1 MNGLP
6 ILNMTSFFNREL
18 FLYSLGDISLS
29 KPVSLKK
36 AGFLLIG
43 LVIWALP
50 LILIFGIQFNPF
62 FLALAL
68 GPPILLAAAGDKPLF
83 DGRGIFD
90 ATKVSLRYIG
100 TKKCYTDFAVSDIH
114 TKPEYFIQK
123 EIWIS
128 RRRELME
135 LAELWEEKSK

>member
-18 FLYSLGDISLS
+18 FLYSLGDIRLS

-43 LVIWALP
+43 VMVWTIPLVM
-50 LILIFGIQFNPF
+50 IFGINFNVF
-62 FLALAL
+62 FLALAV
-68 GPPILLAAAGDKPLF
+68 GPPILLAVIGDKPLF
-83 DGRGIFD
+83 DGRGIID
-90 ATKVSLRYIG
+90 ATRVTVKYLFSE
-100 TKKCYTDFAVSDIH
+100 KCYTDFTATDIH
-114 TKPEYFIQK
+114 KDPEYSLAK

-135 LAELWEEKSK
+135 LADLWESDSK

>member
-36 AGFLLIG
+36 AGFLFLGI
-43 LVIWALP
+43 ALWSIP
-50 LILIFGIQFNPF
+50 IVLIFGFYFNLF
-62 FLALAL
+62 YLAL
-68 GPPILLAAAGDKPLF
+68 LLSVPVLIASIGDKPLF
-83 DGRGIFD
+83 DGRGLID
-90 ATKVSLRYIG
+90 AIRVTFRYIFSE
-100 TKKCYTDFAVSDIH
+100 KCYTDFTVTDIH
-114 TKPEYFIQK
+114 KKPEYFVQK

-135 LAELWEEKSK
+135 LAELWEKKSR

>member
-6 ILNMTSFFNREL
+6 ISNMTSFFNREL

-36 AGFLLIG
+36 AGFLMLG
-43 LVIWALP
+43 LMIWALP
-50 LILIFGIQFNPF
+50 LILVFGIHFNPLY
-62 FLALAL
+62 LALL
-68 GPPILLAAAGDKPLF
+68 IGPPVGLAALGDKPLF
-83 DGRGIFD
+83 DGRGIID
-90 ATKVSLRYIG
+90 AAKVTSRFIFS
-100 TKKCYTDFAVSDIH
+100 KKCYTDFTVSEIH
-114 TKPEYFIQK
+114 TNPEFFIEK
-123 EIWIS
+123 EVWIS